1 MEVLRTVVRTPA
13 TPGQKI
19 GKGLRFLPVLLLL
32 ALTSVAR
39 AQTKEVGEYQVKA
52 VFLYNFALFV
62 DWPPSA
68 FEEVQSPLV
77 IGILGPDPFGR
88 YLDEA
93 VQNERVNNRPMV
105 VRRFRRVEDITTCHI
120 LFISPSNSGQLEHV
134 LNALKGQSIL
144 TVSDAADF
152 CQMGGMIRFIDER
165 NKIRLR
171 INLEAAKAAGL
182 RISSKL
188 LRPAEVVLIRRGHP

>member
-1 MEVLRTVVRTPA
+1 MHTPTDLGQRIGRALR
-13 TPGQKI
+13 
-19 GKGLRFLPVLLLL
+19 LLPFLLLL
-32 ALTSVAR
+32 SLAPSAP
-39 AQTKEVGEYQVKA
+39 AQTAEVREYQVKA

-68 FEEVQSPLV
+68 FEEPQSPLV
-77 IGILGPDPFGR
+77 IGILGTDPFGD

-93 VQNERVNNRPMV
+93 VRNERVNNRPMV
-105 VRRFRRVEDITTCHI
+105 IRRFRRVEDITICHI
-120 LFISPSNSGQLEHV
+120 LFISPSTSGQLEHV
-134 LNALKGQSIL
+134 LASLKGRSIL
-144 TVSDAADF
+144 TVSDVDGF
-152 CQMGGMIRFIDER
+152 SQLGGMIRFVEEK

-188 LRPAEVVLIRRGHP
+188 LRPAEVVSMRKASQ